1 MINNNYALA
10 IIGLG
15 GMGNWH
21 RETICDIK
29 GLEVCGSFDISEDRQ
44 KFAKKNGIIPYNSL
58 DELLADSK
66 VDIVLI
72 STPNDLHKEIAIK
85 AMRAGKNVVCEKPV
99 TLNSADLKEIIDV
112 SVETKKLFVVHQN
125 RRWDEDFLMV
135 KKMYEEDVL
144 GDIFR
149 IESRVLGS
157 RGIPGD
163 WRKEKEHG
171 GGMVL
176 DWGVHLLDQALMMI
190 DEKVKKVYGK
200 TTNITTDAVDDGF
213 FVDLTF
219 ESGLV
224 YHVEVGTNNF
234 INLPRWYVLGINGSA
249 IVEWDLSGKIL
260 KAKDTCLEEAIPIKT
275 AAGLT
280 KTMAPRNEESIIEE
294 KLSIVKADIK
304 DFYKNV
310 MATIGGKE
318 EIIVKNHQVA
328 RVMKL
333 MEAIFKS
340 SDLDQIIDFE

>member
-1 MINNNYALA
+1 MVNGNYALA

-21 RETICDIK
+21 RESICDID
-29 GLEVCGSFDISEDRQ
+29 GLEVCGSFDISEARQ
-44 KFAKKNGIIPYNSL
+44 KFAKKNGITPYNSL
-58 DELLADSK
+58 DELLADDK
-66 VDIVLI
+66 VDIVLV
-72 STPNDLHKEIAIK
+72 STPNDIHKEISIK

-99 TLNSADLKEIIDV
+99 TLNSIDLKAMIDV
-112 SVETKKLFVVHQN
+112 SVETGKLFVVHQN

-135 KKMYEEDVL
+135 KKIYEEDVL

-200 TTNITTDAVDDGF
+200 TTNITTDVVDDGF

-224 YHVEVGTNNF
+224 FHVEVGTNNF
-234 INLPRWYVLGINGSA
+234 IDLPRWYVLGINGTA
-249 IVEWDLSGKIL
+249 VVEWDLSGKIL
-260 KAKDTCLEEAIPIKT
+260 KSKDSCLTEAIPIKT

-294 KLSIVKADIK
+294 KLTIVKADVK
-304 DFYKNV
+304 DFYRNV

-318 EIIVKNHQVA
+318 EILVKNHQVA
-328 RVMKL
+328 RVMRL

-340 SDLDQIIDFE
+340 SELDQVVDFE

>member
-1 MINNNYALA
+1 MVNGNYALA

-21 RETICDIK
+21 RETICGID
-29 GLEVCGSFDISEDRQ
+29 GLEVYGSFDISETRQ
-44 KFAKKNGIIPYNSL
+44 EFAKKNGITPYSTL
-58 DELLADSK
+58 EELLADDK
-66 VDIVLI
+66 IDLVLI
-72 STPNDLHKEIAIK
+72 ATPNDLHKEIAIK
-85 AMRAGKNVVCEKPV
+85 AMKAGKNVVCEKPV
-99 TLNSADLKEIIDV
+99 TLNSVDLKEMIDT
-112 SVETKKLFVVHQN
+112 SIETKKLFVVHQN

-135 KKMYEEDVL
+135 KKMYEENIL

-149 IESRVLGS
+149 IESRVLGA

-171 GGMVL
+171 GGMLL

-190 DEKVKKVYGK
+190 DEKIKKVYGK
-200 TTNITTDAVDDGF
+200 TTNVTTDAVDDGF

-224 YHVEVGTNNF
+224 FHVEVGTNNF

-249 IVEWDLSGKIL
+249 VVEWDLSGKIV
-260 KAKDTCLEEAIPIKT
+260 KAENTLLEKAIPIKT

-294 KLSIVKADIK
+294 KLSIIKADIK
-304 DFYKNV
+304 DFYKNI
-310 MATIGGKE
+310 MATLDGTE
-318 EIIVKNHQVA
+318 EIIVKNHEVA
-328 RVMKL
+328 RVMRL
-333 MEAIFKS
+333 METIFES
-340 SDLDQIIDFE
+340 SDLDQVLDFE